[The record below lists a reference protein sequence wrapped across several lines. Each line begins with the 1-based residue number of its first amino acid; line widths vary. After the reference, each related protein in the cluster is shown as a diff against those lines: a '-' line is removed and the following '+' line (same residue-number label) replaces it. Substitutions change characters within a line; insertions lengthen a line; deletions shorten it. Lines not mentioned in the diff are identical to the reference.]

1 MNNHTYGRCMEL
13 FSYLQPPRCT
23 ITRMGGAYGAVMG
36 EYVVGYIIASERG
49 MLHMAKEQ
57 HTKEFTN
64 MK

>member
-1 MNNHTYGRCMEL
+1 
-13 FSYLQPPRCT
+13 
-23 ITRMGGAYGAVMG
+23 MGGAYGAVMG